1 MTTDPTKV
9 TQEAIERYRSQLTGD
24 SEVLKKALE
33 DMEVIEH
40 CEGDLQQAAR
50 VLASE
55 AASIEEELKSGSENW
70 QLAVQKAR
78 EIVCD
83 PNFKT
88 GLVPGLVG
96 GLIGVFTASG
106 GPILAAVATPVAIY
120 IAQVSLNTFCGA
132 SKSASE
138 NDENPS

>member
-9 TQEAIERYRSQLTGD
+9 TQEEIERYRSQLAGD
-24 SEVLKKALE
+24 SKALK
-33 DMEVIEH
+33 DMEVIER

-50 VLASE
+50 VLESRAK
-55 AASIEEELKSGSENW
+55 IEKVRQGSNW
-70 QLAVQKAR
+70 QIAVQKAR

-83 PNFKT
+83 QKFKT
-88 GLVPGLVG
+88 GLVPGLLG

-106 GPILAAVATPVAIY
+106 SPILAAVATPVAIY
-120 IAQVSLNTFCGA
+120 ITQVSLDTFCEP

>member
-1 MTTDPTKV
+1 MTDPTKV
-9 TQEAIERYRSQLTGD
+9 AQEEIDRYRSQLAGD
-24 SEVLKKALE
+24 SKALA
-33 DMEVIEH
+33 DIEVIER

-50 VLASE
+50 VLARR
-55 AASIEEELKSGSENW
+55 ASIEEVKSGSNW

-83 PNFKT
+83 PNFKA

-120 IAQVSLNTFCGA
+120 IAQASLDAFCEPP
-132 SKSASE
+132 KSAS
-138 NDENPS
+138 